1 MLLSQD
7 QSADV
12 AEVTDRVAALGTDG
26 DDQDEQLATDNGEL
40 QTKTKKPTKAQKRR
54 VFIIDQINI

>member
-1 MLLSQD
+1 
-7 QSADV
+7 V

-54 VFIIDQINI
+54 VFIIDQINIYIM

>member
-1 MLLSQD
+1 M
-7 QSADV
+7 
-12 AEVTDRVAALGTDG
+12 TDRVAALDTDG
-26 DDQDEQLATDNGEL
+26 DDQDETLATDNGDLQTTDNGDL